1 MSPKRLLVAIDE
13 MEIGGSQR
21 QIVHLLTGIDRS
33 RWEPELVYFRQR
45 SFLVDALENAG
56 IHTHYLPKHGR
67 LDFGFLRRYARLLEQ
82 GRYDLIHA
90 FSLTAEL
97 WTALARMSLRARPP
111 LVASVRNLYADQPAW
126 HWWLKR
132 FVLGRSAA
140 VIANSRSGAEA
151 TAQLTGTPPEF
162 FDVIGNGVR
171 IPESISVMER
181 EAMRAAVGVATG
193 RVFALFVGRLVPQKN
208 ITCLVDAMALLPA
221 DQRPWI
227 ALAGEGPLRQQ
238 MQAKA
243 AAAGVASDLCFLGE
257 RPDAQ
262 RLMQAADFLVLPSHY
277 EGLSNALLEAMAAG
291 CPVIASAVPGN
302 TDLIEN
308 ERTGLLFAA
317 DDRAALSQSLA
328 RLTHDDRLRM
338 RLSEQAREHAR
349 NRHAVPA
356 LVSAT
361 LAVYERCLA
370 KTSRHAITAASP
382 RPSDAHHRGNRA

>member
-1 MSPKRLLVAIDE
+1 MSPRRLLVAIDE

-21 QIVHLLTGIDRS
+21 QIVHLLTGIDRGH
-33 RWEPELVYFRQR
+33 WEPELVYFRQR

-56 IHTHYLPKHGR
+56 VRTHYLPKRGR
-67 LDFGFLRRYARLLEQ
+67 LDFGFLQRYARLLRQ
-82 GRYDLIHA
+82 GRYDLVHA

-97 WTALARMSLRARPP
+97 WTALACMALRERPP

-126 HWWLKR
+126 HWWIKR
-132 FVLGRSAA
+132 FVLSRSTAA
-140 VIANSRSGAEA
+140 IANSRSGAAA
-151 TAQLTGTPPEF
+151 TAQRTGSPAEF

-181 EAMRAAVGVATG
+181 EAMRAAVGVPAG
-193 RVFALFVGRLVPQKN
+193 RVFGLFVGRQVPQKN
-208 ITCLVDAMALLPA
+208 IACLVDAMALLPA
-221 DQRPWI
+221 GQRPWI

-238 MQAKA
+238 MQDRAV
-243 AAAGVASDLCFLGE
+243 AAGVASDLCFLGE

-302 TDLIEN
+302 TELVEH

-317 DDRAALSQSLA
+317 DDRVALSQSLA
-328 RLTHDDRLRM
+328 RLTHDERLRA

-349 NRHAVPA
+349 NTHSVSA
-356 LVSAT
+356 LVAAT
-361 LAVYERCLA
+361 LAVYERCLV
-370 KTSRHAITAASP
+370 KTNRHSLAAASP
-382 RPSDAHHRGNRA
+382 RPSDAQQRGDRA

>member
-1 MSPKRLLVAIDE
+1 MSPKRLLVVIDE

-33 RWEPELVYFRQR
+33 RWEPELAYFRQH
-45 SFLVDALENAG
+45 SFLVDTLENAG
-56 IHTHYLPKHGR
+56 IRTHYLPKRGR
-67 LDFGFLRRYARLLEQ
+67 LDFGFLRSYTRLLRQ
-82 GRYDLIHA
+82 RNYDLIHA

-97 WTALARMSLRARPP
+97 WTTLASMTLRERPP
-111 LVASVRNLYADQPAW
+111 LVASVRSLYTDQPAW

-132 FVLGRSAA
+132 FILGRSAA

-151 TAQLTGTPPEF
+151 TAQRTGLSAEF

-171 IPESISVMER
+171 IPETISVMER
-181 EAMRAAVGVATG
+181 ESLRTSVGVPAG
-193 RVFALFVGRLVPQKN
+193 RVFGLFVGRLVPEKN
-208 ITCLVDAMALLPA
+208 IACLVDAMALLRA

-227 ALAGEGPLRQQ
+227 ALAGEGPLREE

-243 AAAGVASDLCFLGE
+243 AAAGIASDVCFLGE
-257 RPDAQ
+257 RSDAQ

-291 CPVIASAVPGN
+291 CPIIASEVGGN
-302 TDLIEN
+302 AESIEH
-308 ERTGLLFAA
+308 EYTGLLFPV

-328 RLTHDDRLRM
+328 RLTRDDRLRM
-338 RLSEQAREHAR
+338 RLSEQAREQVCI
-349 NRHAVPA
+349 RHAVPA

-370 KTSRHAITAASP
+370 KTHRHAMPAASP
-382 RPSDAHHRGNRA
+382 RPSDAHGRGDRT